1 MRREPACGI
10 AYQIRFAPQAVLLQC
25 ESGALVMSEPL
36 FNRIAV
42 IGLGLIG
49 GSFAAAAR
57 KNGLAGSI
65 VAGSRSARTL
75 EQGIALGVVDEG
87 SQDLA
92 EAVKGADLVFVS
104 TPVSAMGKVLS
115 ALKPGLSRTAI
126 ITDGG
131 SVKGNVITAAHAA
144 LGEHYSRFVPGHPIA
159 GKEKS
164 GVGAADADL
173 YQDHRVILTPT
184 EATDPAAT
192 ARVRAI
198 WTAMGAEVLQMAPD
212 YHDQVLAETSHLP
225 HLLAFS
231 LVDTLARQGD
241 STEIFR
247 YAAGGFRDFTRIASS
262 DPVMWHDIFREN
274 KAALLQSLDLF
285 SDGIARFRQA
295 VSDDDSDALM
305 GIMTRANTAR
315 AHFMAMNERTSY
327 TRAHHSG
334 DDTTMTDSTILHSK
348 SANPTFVV
356 TPGGRLTG
364 RVRVPGD
371 KSMSHRSIMLGSL
384 AEGVTQVEGF
394 LEGEDALATLQAF
407 RDMGVVIEGPHNGQV
422 TIHGVGLHGLKA
434 PTKPLYMGNS
444 GTSMR
449 LLTGLL
455 AGQAFDV
462 ELTGDASLSKRPM
475 ERVASPLREMGAQIS
490 TGNEGR
496 PPVRIRGGQPLKG
509 IHYDLPMASAQVKSA
524 VLLGG
529 LYAEGDTSV
538 TEPAP
543 TRDHTE
549 RMLGGFGYEVR
560 REGATSAL
568 TGGGT
573 LTACK
578 LEVPADISSAAFFL
592 VGASIAA
599 DSELTLPHV
608 GINPTRTGVI
618 DILKLMGADIR
629 LENQRDAGGE
639 PVADLVV
646 KAAPL
651 KGIEIPQELVPLA
664 IDEFPAIFIAAAC
677 AEGDTVLRGAEELR
691 VKESDRIQVMADG
704 LAALGVDHEV
714 FEDGIRISGGSFGGG
729 EIQSHGDH
737 RIAMSF
743 AMASLRATG
752 PITINDCANVAT
764 SFPGFAQLAAHAGLN
779 LEVK

>member
-1 MRREPACGI
+1 MRREAACGI
-10 AYQIRFAPQAVLLQC
+10 PYQIRFAPQAVLLQC
-25 ESGALVMSEPL
+25 ESGALAMSEPL

-87 SQDLA
+87 SQDLV

-115 ALKPGLSRTAI
+115 ALKPGLSSTAI

-131 SVKGNVITAAHAA
+131 SVKGNVITAARGS

-164 GVGAADADL
+164 GVSAADADL

-305 GIMTRANTAR
+305 GIMTRANSAR
-315 AHFMAMNERTSY
+315 AHFMAMNGRTSY

-334 DDTTMTDSTILHSK
+334 DDTTMTDSSN
-348 SANPTFVV
+348 SNPTFVV

-434 PTKPLYMGNS
+434 PGKALYMGNS

-475 ERVASPLREMGAQIS
+475 ERVASPLRDMGAQIS

-529 LYAEGDTSV
+529 LYAEGETSV

-549 RMLGGFGYEVR
+549 RMLGGFGYDVR
-560 REGATSAL
+560 RDGATSAL

-592 VGASIAA
+592 VGASIAEG
-599 DSELTLPHV
+599 SELTLPHV

-639 PVADLVV
+639 PVADIVV
-646 KAAPL
+646 KSAPL
-651 KGIEIPQELVPLA
+651 KGIEIPEELVPLA

-677 AEGDTVLRGAEELR
+677 AEGETVLRGAEELR

-704 LAALGVDHEV
+704 LAALGVDHQV
-714 FEDGIRISGGSFGGG
+714 FEDGIRISGGPFGGG

-743 AMASLRATG
+743 AMASLRASG